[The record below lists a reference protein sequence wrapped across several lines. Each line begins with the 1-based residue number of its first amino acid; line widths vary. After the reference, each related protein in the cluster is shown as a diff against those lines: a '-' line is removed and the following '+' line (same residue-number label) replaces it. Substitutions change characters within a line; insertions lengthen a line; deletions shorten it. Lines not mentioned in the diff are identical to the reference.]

1 MERLPFGRLK
11 TDADIGSYIE
21 EMAQSGYLDPEIAK
35 TIPARVIRRFLDS
48 GVGRRMERA
57 FLAGTLHREQQFVV
71 GVPAREMGDWDS
83 DELILIQGIVDAWF
97 EEDGGIV
104 LVDYK
109 TDFVLKGQEE
119 LLKERYRAQFHY
131 YSRALEQMFGR
142 PVKEQIL
149 YSFQLGEIPVESAI
163 SSSN

>member
-1 MERLPFGRLK
+1 MG
-11 TDADIGSYIE
+11 I
-21 EMAQSGYLDPEIAK
+21 
-35 TIPARVIRRFLDS
+35 
-48 GVGRRMERA
+48 
-57 FLAGTLHREQQFVV
+57 
-71 GVPAREMGDWDS
+71 PAREMGDWDS

-149 YSFQLGEIPVESAI
+149 YSFQLGEIPVERHFFLQLTARFTVRTQIFKSFFKGFRYTE
-163 SSSN
+163 SRD

>member
-1 MERLPFGRLK
+1 
-11 TDADIGSYIE
+11 
-21 EMAQSGYLDPEIAK
+21 MA
-35 TIPARVIRRFLDS
+35 TV
-48 GVGRRMERA
+48 
-57 FLAGTLHREQQFVV
+57 TLTQENFEQTVS
-71 GVPAREMGDWDS
+71 A
-83 DELILIQGIVDAWF
+83 
-97 EEDGGIV
+97 GGIV

-163 SSSN
+163 SSFN